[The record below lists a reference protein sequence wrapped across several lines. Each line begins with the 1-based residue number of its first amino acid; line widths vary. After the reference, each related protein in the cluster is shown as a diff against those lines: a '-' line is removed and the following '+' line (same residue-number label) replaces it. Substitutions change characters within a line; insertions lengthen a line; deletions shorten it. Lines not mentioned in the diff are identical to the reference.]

1 MSFISED
8 QWAQYERDG
17 FLKLGAVLG
26 QEELEALQNRIDDIM
41 MGRADLDYSRILM
54 QLDSTDGKYENV
66 GVQSRGHKGATLG
79 YRKIQDL
86 EHDELFMEFMKKPIF
101 REICARVYGPEKPIT
116 AYRAMFMNKP
126 ASAGTLLPWHQD
138 RWNNLDR
145 DPLIT
150 TWTAL
155 DPATIENG
163 CVEVVVGSHKWGLLN
178 PDHPSGFVT
187 PEQGEKARIEN
198 GTQFLEMAPGEVVL
212 MHNWLLHR
220 SDKNHS
226 AQSRRA
232 FSVCYMDGHT
242 VASSGEGFTPIFSAS
257 EAELVA

>member
-1 MSFISED
+1 MSFITEE
-8 QWAQYERDG
+8 QWAQYDRDG
-17 FLKLGAVLG
+17 FLRLGAVLDK
-26 QEELEALQNRIDDIM
+26 EELQALQNRIDDIM
-41 MGRADLDYSRILM
+41 MGRAELDYSRILM
-54 QLDSTDGKYENV
+54 QLDSADGKYENA
-66 GVQSRGHKGATLG
+66 GVQSSGHKGATLN

-86 EHDELFMEFMKKPIF
+86 EHDSLFMECMRKPMF
-101 REICARVYGPEKPIT
+101 REICARVYGPEIPIA

-126 ASAGTLLPWHQD
+126 ANAGTLLPWHQD
-138 RWNNLDR
+138 RWSNLDR

-150 TWTAL
+150 TWLAL

-187 PEQGEKARIEN
+187 PEQGEKAMIEN
-198 GTQFLEMAPGEVVL
+198 GTEFLEMAPGEVVL
-212 MHNWLLHR
+212 LHNWLLHR

-232 FSVCYMDGHT
+232 FSVCYMDGRT
-242 VASSGEGFTPIFSAS
+242 VASSGEQFTRIFEPST
-257 EAELVA
+257 AELVA